1 MLGTKREGNS
11 TLKFGRQGGGGGARK
26 GGGGGGGGAGGPGAG
41 PAAEHCWRD
50 RPART
55 LLVLG
60 LGTDRGQGARTG
72 RTTAAGPPGG
82 PGAQEGR

>member
-1 MLGTKREGNS
+1 M
-11 TLKFGRQGGGGGARK
+11 GR
-26 GGGGGGGGAGGPGAG
+26 GPGAG

-60 LGTDRGQGARTG
+60 LGTDRGQGARAG